1 MYESVRMSLCVS
13 VCIQQ
18 YKYKLW
24 QRRKQQ
30 QKKIMSKKREKR
42 DAFSIQLQFQLQEEK
57 AQTSSN

>member
-24 QRRKQQ
+24 QQRKQQ
-30 QKKIMSKKREKR
+30 QQEDYEEKMGKR